1 MYDNIEIVLSSILL
15 LSDHGFEDKIN
26 ETCRE
31 EENLRKCKGKT
42 FTNNYNID
50 STWHNKIKLHLNLN
64 KGGTSHCL
72 NLFQK

>member
-50 STWHNKIKLHLNLN
+50 STWHNKIKLHLN
-64 KGGTSHCL
+64 KSGTSHCL